1 MRRLAIGL
9 ALALIAL
16 APAAARAAWHEASS
30 AHFRVYADGSAE
42 SVRDFAARLERF
54 DKGLHVLNGL
64 PDRNRG
70 PANRVTV
77 FVVPNVATIQK
88 LMHGRRNVRGFYL
101 PRAEGP
107 LAFTPA
113 RGKSSHAGADDL
125 NDQIILLHEYAHH
138 FMLQNYQAA
147 FPAWF
152 VEGFAEFNSTARFR
166 GDGGVDFGLP
176 ASHRG
181 RELYFSRGSSV
192 EPLFASRTGD
202 NRGSVAPEGLYGRG
216 WLLTHFLMLEPKRRG
231 QLQAYLVA
239 LNRGTPSLEAAR
251 AAFGDFRSL
260 DSDLASWSNRAELP
274 GITIAAQALPTGTVT
289 VRPLSPGEAAIMSD
303 RLMFERGIPESQA
316 KTLLPALRKA
326 ASPFP
331 TDAAVQAVLARA
343 ELMAGNRA
351 EAEAA
356 ADRALAAEPANID
369 ALIMKARAFMA
380 GAARGDAAAW
390 REARRRIGA
399 ANRVDPDD
407 PEPLILFFRS
417 FLAQGI
423 APTPNAVTG
432 LLRAFELAPQDRN
445 LRLMV
450 ARQYL
455 FDGKAAEA
463 RAALAPIAF
472 DPHAGARG
480 AQVRT
485 VLEALDSGGPKAALA
500 AWRAL
505 STAKADEED

>member
-1 MRRLAIGL
+1 MRRLASLL
-9 ALALIAL
+9 ALALAAL
-16 APAAARAAWHEASS
+16 APSAARAAWHEANS
-30 AHFRVYADGSAE
+30 AHFRVYADGSAD

-70 PANRVTV
+70 PASRVTV

-113 RGKSSHAGADDL
+113 RGKSSHGGDEDL

-138 FMLQNYQAA
+138 FMFQNYQAA

-166 GDGGVDFGLP
+166 DDGGVDFGVP

-181 RELYFSRGSSV
+181 RELYWTRGSSV
-192 EPLFASRTGD
+192 EPLFAPRTGD
-202 NRGSVAPEGLYGRG
+202 NRGGVAPEGLYGRG

-239 LNRGTPSLEAAR
+239 LNRGISSLDAAR
-251 AAFGDFRSL
+251 SAFGDFRSL
-260 DSDLASWSNRAELP
+260 DGDLTSWSNRAKLP
-274 GITIAAQALPTGTVT
+274 GITISAQALPTGAVT
-289 VRPLSPGEAAIMSD
+289 VRPLSPGEAAIMSE
-303 RLMFERGIPESQA
+303 RLMFERGIKESEA
-316 KTLLPALRKA
+316 KALIPALRQA

-331 TDAAVQAVLARA
+331 ADAAVQAVLAKA

-369 ALIMKARAFMA
+369 ALIIKARAFMA

-417 FLAQGI
+417 FLGQGI

-445 LRLMV
+445 LRAMV
-450 ARQYL
+450 GRHYL

-463 RAALAPIAF
+463 RAVLAPIAF
-472 DPHAGARG
+472 DPHAGPRG
-480 AQVRT
+480 AQIRA
-485 VLEALDSGGPKAALA
+485 VLVKLDEAGPKAALA
-500 AWRAL
+500 AWSVPSAP
-505 STAKADEED
+505 SEDEDD